1 MARRRA
7 SLGSSGTVE
16 TEQIVKPNRPNKEWL
31 LWQRVAYTLLLAA
44 ACCFPPLRSAAQ
56 QPAAAQ
62 APTAE
67 QSLPPQQSMAAS
79 GQQTDQGPENLHIVV
94 GHSLLIRTP
103 SRIKRILTGN
113 PAVVESVMTSP
124 QELVVTAKQTG
135 GSSLML
141 WGESG
146 PSRMMDVFADLDVTP
161 LRNTLDQSFP
171 NSGVDV
177 QSQENKVMLSGVVAS
192 PAIAEQVLK
201 MAANF
206 SKDVVNGLQV
216 AQPPRLKQV
225 MLKVRF
231 AEADRG
237 KLTAFGIN
245 LFSTG
250 ATNTIGTTS
259 TQQFGPTTLNTQQQS
274 SGGILNNLS
283 QFNLSDLLNIFL
295 FRPDINLG
303 ATIKALQQKNV
314 LQILAEPNLMAI
326 SGQPA
331 HFLAGGEFP
340 YPVVQGV
347 GGGTGFGTVTIQ
359 FKPYGVKL
367 EFIGTIQDD
376 NSIRLKVMPEV
387 SSLDYANSIT
397 ISGFTM
403 PAIQTRRAET
413 EIELKDG
420 QSFGIAGLLDQRTTV
435 QLSKVPGIGD
445 IPILGE
451 LFKSR
456 SVNRTNSELIVLVTP
471 TIVDPVAGV
480 VGGSQ
485 PQVDMP
491 VQNLDT
497 NSFDKGLPSPAS
509 PGPAKNPETK

>member
-1 MARRRA
+1 MELNKKKSPWQMAWLVGVA
-7 SLGSSGTVE
+7 LGLATV
-16 TEQIVKPNRPNKEWL
+16 V
-31 LWQRVAYTLLLAA
+31 AA
-44 ACCFPPLRSAAQ
+44 ADQPSAPRAGAAQAQGSAQ
-56 QPAAAQ
+56 QPPGATSQ
-62 APTAE
+62 EGEPGAE
-67 QSLPPQQSMAAS
+67 
-79 GQQTDQGPENLHIVV
+79 TLHVVV
-94 GHSLLIRTP
+94 GHSMLIRTT
-103 SRIKRILTGN
+103 SRVKRILTGN
-113 PAVVESVMTSP
+113 PAVIESVLTSP
-124 QELVVTAKQTG
+124 EELVVTAKQPG

-141 WGESG
+141 WEESG
-146 PSRMMDVFADLDVTP
+146 KNRMLDVFADLDVNP

-171 NSGVDV
+171 NSGVEV
-177 QSQENKVMLSGVVAS
+177 QSQENKVMLVGVVDSTAM
-192 PAIAEQVLK
+192 ADQILK
-201 MAANF
+201 MASNY
-206 SKDVVNGLQV
+206 SKDVVNGLQI
-216 AQPPRLKQV
+216 AQPARLKQV

-237 KLTAFGIN
+237 RLSAFGVN

-250 ATNTIGTTS
+250 ATNTIGTVS
-259 TQQFGPTTLNTQQQS
+259 TQQFGPTSLNSQNQS
-274 SGGILNNLS
+274 NGSLIERFT

-303 ATIKALQQKNV
+303 ATIKLLQQNQV

-340 YPVVQGV
+340 YPVVQNT
-347 GGGTGFGTVTIQ
+347 GGGVGFGTVTIV

-367 EFIGTIQDD
+367 EFVGTIQDD
-376 NSIRLKVMPEV
+376 GTIRLKVAPEV
-387 SSLDYANSIT
+387 SSLDYTNAVT
-397 ISGFTM
+397 ISGFTL

-456 SVNRTNSELIVLVTP
+456 NINKTDSELIVLVTP
-471 TIVDPVAGV
+471 TIVDPVLGPV
-480 VGGSQ
+480 PGQ
-485 PQVDMP
+485 PPQLSMP
-491 VQNLDT
+491 VQNLNKD
-497 NSFDKGLPSPAS
+497 SFDRGLPSPS
-509 PGPAKNPETK
+509 VPNPGKNPGVSK